1 MIMLRHKHLV
11 DVMRSQH
18 FTSELQVMV
27 SYRDLEQMLMSSH
40 KVKKLEGQVKRLSE
54 QVVALRGQL
63 LETME
68 LIKER
73 K

>member
-1 MIMLRHKHLV
+1 MLRHKQLV

-27 SYRDLEQMLMSSH
+27 SYRDLEQMLMSNH
-40 KVKKLEGQVKRLSE
+40 KVRKLEGQVKRLSE

-68 LIKER
+68 LIRER